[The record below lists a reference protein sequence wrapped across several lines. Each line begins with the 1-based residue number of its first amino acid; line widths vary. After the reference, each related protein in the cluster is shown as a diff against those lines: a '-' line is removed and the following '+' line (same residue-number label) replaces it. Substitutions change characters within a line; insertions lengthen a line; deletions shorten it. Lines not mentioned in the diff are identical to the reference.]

1 MSLHSKW
8 ANIKRKKAVLDSKR
22 ADNWNKILRQLVVAA
37 KKGGGDINANPT
49 LRLMVDKAKEARMPK
64 ENIEKAIKRGTG
76 ELEGLSYEEAVY
88 EGFGPDGGALLI
100 ECLTDNK
107 NRTVAE
113 LRTILSKNGGSLG
126 AVGSTAYIF
135 GTDFNNPIFKVK
147 LTSKENEE
155 ALEKILD
162 ALDDNDD
169 VSEVYTNYEE
179 DEN

>member
-8 ANIKRKKAVLDSKR
+8 ANIKRKKAALDSKR
-22 ADNWNKILRQLVVAA
+22 ADNWNKILRILVVAA
-37 KKGGGDINANPT
+37 KKGGGDINSNPS
-49 LRLMVDKAKEARMPK
+49 LRLAVDKAKEARMPK

-76 ELEGLSYEEAVY
+76 ELEGQIYEEAVY
-88 EGFGPDGGALLI
+88 EGFGPDGGAILI
-100 ECLTDNK
+100 ETLTDNK

-126 AVGSTAYIF
+126 TVGSVAYIF
-135 GTDFNNPIFKVK
+135 GNDLNNPIFKVK

-162 ALDDNDD
+162 ALDENED
-169 VSEVYTNYEE
+169 VQEVYTNYE
-179 DEN
+179 DEAS

>member
-37 KKGGGDINANPT
+37 RVGGGDVNSNPN
-49 LRLMVDKAKEARMPK
+49 LRLIVDKAKEARMPK
-64 ENIEKAIKRGTG
+64 ENIERAIKRGTG
-76 ELEGLSYEEAVY
+76 ELEGQIYDEAIY

-100 ECLTDNK
+100 QCLTDNK

-113 LRTILSKNGGSLG
+113 LRTLLSKNGGSLG
-126 AVGSTAYIF
+126 TVGSTAYIF
-135 GTDFNNPIFKVK
+135 GDNYNNPIFKVK
-147 LTSKENEE
+147 LTSKASEE

-162 ALDDNDD
+162 ALDDNED
-169 VSEVYTNYEE
+169 VQEVFTNYEE
-179 DEN
+179 E